1 MSLTTTST
9 TSSNIERAVDER
21 TYASYARPLVWRL
34 VATREFAVVAL
45 LIAVFFYSRVAVPN
59 FDGPLTLYFLFLN
72 SAPIMLLALPMT
84 LVIITGEID
93 LSVAS
98 TMALTG
104 AVMGIAYSKW
114 DQPIVVAMLLGLAV
128 AVVCGAINGL
138 LIAYLKLPSLAVTIG
153 TLALFRGLAEGFLD
167 TEAIGDYPEKWTD
180 LTRQRIVDGGSFP
193 VILIP
198 FAILAVA
205 FALLL
210 HFSSFGRGVYE
221 IGLNDEAA
229 RFTGVDVA
237 RTKLWLFVLTGA
249 VAGLAGIYQTLYSG
263 VARGD
268 SANHLELQ
276 VIAAVLL
283 GGVSIFGGRGSLPG
297 VVAGVLLIA
306 VINSAMRLDGIR
318 TEITDIIIGV
328 LLVVSVIAPT
338 LLTWISGLVPR
349 QARRS
354 TTTASSDVSTPTTTP
369 EPPVS
374 DGSKLNS

>member
-1 MSLTTTST
+1 MSLTT
-9 TSSNIERAVDER
+9 SSATIDRAVDER

-34 VATREFAVVAL
+34 VATREFAIIAL
-45 LIAVFFYSRVAVPN
+45 LIAVFFYSRVNIPN
-59 FDGPLTLYFLFLN
+59 FDGPLTLYFLFLQ

-104 AVMGIAYSKW
+104 AVVGIAFTKW
-114 DQPIVVAMLLGLAV
+114 DLPIVPAMLIGLAA
-128 AVVCGAINGL
+128 AVVCGLINGV
-138 LIAYLKLPSLAVTIG
+138 LIAYVKLPSLAVTIG
-153 TLALFRGLAEGFLD
+153 TLAMFRGLAEGFLD
-167 TEAIGDYPEKWTD
+167 TESISGFPEKWTD
-180 LTRQRIVDGGSFP
+180 LTKQRIVDGGSYP

-198 FAILAVA
+198 FVILAIA

-229 RFTGVDVA
+229 HFTGVDVA

-283 GGVSIFGGRGSLPG
+283 GGVSIFGGRGSLLG
-297 VVAGVLLIA
+297 VIAGVLLIA
-306 VINSAMRLDGIR
+306 VLNSAMRLDR
-318 TEITDIIIGV
+318 VNTEITDIIIGA
-328 LLVVSVIAPT
+328 LLVVSVVAPT
-338 LLTWISGLVPR
+338 LLTWVSGLVPR
-349 QARRS
+349 RARQS
-354 TTTASSDVSTPTTTP
+354 STTASPPATTSNTTTTT

-374 DGSKLNS
+374 DGSQLNS

>member
-1 MSLTTTST
+1 MTLTVGSST
-9 TSSNIERAVDER
+9 IERAVDER
-21 TYASYARPLVWRL
+21 TYASYARPFLWRL
-34 VATREFAVVAL
+34 IATREFAVIAL
-45 LIAVFFYSRVAVPN
+45 LIAVFVYSRVNVPN
-59 FDGPLTLYFLFLN
+59 FDGPLTLYFLFLQ

-104 AVMGIAYSKW
+104 AVLGIAYSRW
-114 DQPIVVAMLLGLAV
+114 DLPVVAAMLLSLTT
-128 AVVCGAINGL
+128 AVVCGAINGVL
-138 LIAYLKLPSLAVTIG
+138 VAYLKLPSLAVTIG
-153 TLALFRGLAEGFLD
+153 TLAMFRGLAEGFLD
-167 TEAIGDYPEKWTD
+167 TEAIGNYPEKWTD
-180 LTRQRIVDGGSFP
+180 LTKQRIVDGGSYP

-198 FAILAVA
+198 FVVLAIA

-237 RTKLWLFVLTGA
+237 RTKLWLFTLTGA

-268 SANHLELQ
+268 SAAHLELQ

-297 VVAGVLLIA
+297 VIGGVLLIA
-306 VINSAMRLDGIR
+306 VINSAMRLDGVR
-318 TEITDIIIGV
+318 TEVTDIIIGA
-328 LLVVSVIAPT
+328 LLVVSVLAPT
-338 LLTWISGLVPR
+338 LLTWVSGLVPR
-349 QARRS
+349 RARQS
-354 TTTASSDVSTPTTTP
+354 MASSSTVTTTP
-369 EPPVS
+369 TEPPVT
-374 DGSKLNS
+374 DGHQLNS